1 MLPAGECW
9 GRVHPAVQPAGGEG
23 AGLGEGRRAGRLARV
38 ARLHLAGLYL
48 PGMVGILA
56 QGCAVESI
64 TTAGLKLGVPTRSIM
79 LPRMEQLCVC
89 LLYHRLGQ
97 VPLLLAT
104 DQLAACY
111 QPGLLARH
119 PRPPLTVPVRPYL
132 QSWPLKEILAINGR
146 HAC

>member
-1 MLPAGECW
+1 
-9 GRVHPAVQPAGGEG
+9 
-23 AGLGEGRRAGRLARV
+23 
-38 ARLHLAGLYL
+38 
-48 PGMVGILA
+48 MVGILA
-56 QGCAVESI
+56 QGCTVESI
-64 TTAGLKLGVPTRSIM
+64 TTAVWKLGVPTRSIV
-79 LPRMEQLCVC
+79 LPGMEQLCVC
-89 LLYHRLGQ
+89 LLYHRLGR
-97 VPLLLAT
+97 VPLLLPT